1 MSKISISK
9 LFILQVMAGDFSSS
23 VKTFSSL
30 LSYWQLLSEE
40 EECCQS
46 DGKMKNSDDPKVR
59 PGDQVKVADHIEDTA
74 KINNLE
80 LLSNSNKN
88 GCYLN

>member
-1 MSKISISK
+1 
-9 LFILQVMAGDFSSS
+9 
-23 VKTFSSL
+23 
-30 LSYWQLLSEE
+30 
-40 EECCQS
+40 
-46 DGKMKNSDDPKVR
+46 MKNSDQYQYLGNCPSTPTLTLTCDQFGLGEGQVGSCPDTDIDPKVR

>member
-1 MSKISISK
+1 
-9 LFILQVMAGDFSSS
+9 
-23 VKTFSSL
+23 
-30 LSYWQLLSEE
+30 
-40 EECCQS
+40 
-46 DGKMKNSDDPKVR
+46 MKNSDQYQYLGNCPSTPTLTLTCDQFGLGEGQVGSCLDTDIDPKVR

-80 LLSNSNKN
+80 LLSNSNN

>member
-1 MSKISISK
+1 MGSFPDTDI
-9 LFILQVMAGDFSSS
+9 
-23 VKTFSSL
+23 
-30 LSYWQLLSEE
+30 
-40 EECCQS
+40 
-46 DGKMKNSDDPKVR
+46 DPKVR

-74 KINNLE
+74 KTNNLE

>member
-46 DGKMKNSDDPKVR
+46 DGKMKNSDQYQYLGNCPST
-59 PGDQVKVADHIEDTA
+59 PTLTLTCDQFGLGKR
-74 KINNLE
+74 
-80 LLSNSNKN
+80 
-88 GCYLN
+88 

>member
-1 MSKISISK
+1 
-9 LFILQVMAGDFSSS
+9 
-23 VKTFSSL
+23 
-30 LSYWQLLSEE
+30 
-40 EECCQS
+40 
-46 DGKMKNSDDPKVR
+46 MKNSDQYQYLGNCPSTPTLTLTCDQFGLGEGQVGSCPDTDIDPKVR

-80 LLSNSNKN
+80 LLSNSNRN